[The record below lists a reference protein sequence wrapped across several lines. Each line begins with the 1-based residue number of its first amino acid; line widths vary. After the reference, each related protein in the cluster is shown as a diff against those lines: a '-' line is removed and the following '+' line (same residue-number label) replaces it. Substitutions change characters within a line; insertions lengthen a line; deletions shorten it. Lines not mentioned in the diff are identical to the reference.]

1 MLSLTKIFHFEMA
14 HAIHGYPGSCKNIH
28 GHSYE
33 LHVTVTAGKESQNY
47 IPAPGFILDFK
58 ELKQLVTSAIIQTFD
73 HKLVL
78 SHTYLCNNPAITSQE
93 NLVTWDV
100 EPTAE
105 NLLIYIQQCIREKL
119 DNGVKLVALKLYE
132 TKDSYAEW
140 TYSNPF
146 NQ

>member
-33 LHVTVTAGKESQNY
+33 LHVTVTAGTGSENY

-58 ELKQLVTSAIIQTFD
+58 ELKQMAEAAIIKTFD

-78 SHTYLCNNPAITSQE
+78 SQAYLDDNPAILSQE
-93 NLVTWDV
+93 NLVAWKV

-105 NLLIYIQQCIREKL
+105 NLLIFIQQRIREKL
-119 DNGVKLVALKLYE
+119 DSSVKLIALRLYE

-140 TYSNPF
+140 INDNTLNP
-146 NQ
+146 